1 MAKKNRKFSI
11 KPLASSLFLVF
22 LLSITMPVAA
32 SGSTADDKRSDPI
45 TTPAGSE
52 SQTSGDDSEC
62 SGVTAMPLNISY
74 LMLKDVKNA
83 EPEPAPV
90 VERQA
95 FSIPAALKTRAPQ
108 AFPAIPLPRAST
120 APMTAGEKFNYF
132 LQRSI
137 TTPGPYLTSIASG
150 LWNEALDNNVG
161 KEDTLDD
168 YFADA
173 MTRAARSVGNRIAN
187 NFFEKF
193 AFATILRQDPRYHR
207 SGKSGAGAKIGYAIS
222 RLFVTQGDR
231 SGDQPNISFLAGG
244 LAGSAVSNYWQREE
258 KQGTKEVFRRWGS
271 HIMITGLT
279 NILREFLG
287 GQ

>member
-1 MAKKNRKFSI
+1 MAKTNRKFSI
-11 KPLASSLFLVF
+11 KPLASSLFLGF
-22 LLSITMPVAA
+22 LLSISLPVAA
-32 SGSTADDKRSDPI
+32 FGSAADNNKSDFL
-45 TTPAGSE
+45 TMPAVPE
-52 SQTSGDDSEC
+52 SQPPDDASVC
-62 SGVTAMPLNISY
+62 TDATAKPLNISY
-74 LMLKDVKNA
+74 VMFKDLKNA
-83 EPEPAPV
+83 EPEPAQV
-90 VERQA
+90 VQVK
-95 FSIPAALKTRAPQ
+95 FSIPAALKTRSPQ
-108 AFPAIPLPRAST
+108 VFPALPLPRAST

-137 TTPGPYLTSIASG
+137 TTPGPYITSIASG

-173 MTRAARSVGNRIAN
+173 MTRAARSFGNRIAN

-193 AFATILRQDPRYHR
+193 AFATILKQDPRYHR
-207 SGKSGAGAKIGYAIS
+207 SGKSGAGAKIGYALS
-222 RLFVTQGDR
+222 RLFITQGDR

-244 LAGSAVSNYWQREE
+244 IAGAAVSNYWQREE
-258 KQGTKEVFRRWGS
+258 KQGASHVFKRWGN
-271 HIMITGLT
+271 HLLITGLS